1 MILGDTKKP
10 SFKVSKNDNNNT
22 PVEASFKVKK
32 NDNYNTPVEAWE
44 FLLNNMQQEAR
55 NKIIWSPF
63 YVSPGIYRPCRRYT
77 VYSDCLPVHGG
88 RYSDNTN
95 LFESSAYSTARV
107 VAKSPTGN
115 VATDQKDPNL
125 ESQTGR
131 ASTAHIFVNPSRPAA
146 VCGLRVPRRQ
156 PLYQPRRP

>member
-1 MILGDTKKP
+1 MGDVKH
-10 SFKVSKNDNNNT
+10 VS
-22 PVEASFKVKK
+22 AG
-32 NDNYNTPVEAWE
+32 
-44 FLLNNMQQEAR
+44 R
-55 NKIIWSPF
+55 
-63 YVSPGIYRPCRRYT
+63 YRPCRRYT
-77 VYSDCLPVHGG
+77 VYLDCLPVDGG

-115 VATDQKDPNL
+115 VTTDQKDPNL
-125 ESQTGR
+125 ESQTER

-146 VCGLRVPRRQ
+146 VWGLRVPRRQ